1 MALNFPYLFKGH
13 FISSLFKP
21 FCDFVYFRFHGFRSR
36 IRFLAQ
42 LALSTPSTPTALFLS
57 SCWKLSNGEIEL
69 EVPRDRNSEFEPMA
83 IKKRRRSI
91 SSFDDKIISMY
102 AKGMTVRDIQSHV
115 QELYRADMSAAMI
128 SNITEKVIEVAI
140 EWQARPL
147 QAVYPIVFFD
157 AIHYKVKEG
166 GKVVSKAA
174 YICLGIN
181 LEGKKDILGLGIGES
196 EGALH

>member
-1 MALNFPYLFKGH
+1 
-13 FISSLFKP
+13 
-21 FCDFVYFRFHGFRSR
+21 
-36 IRFLAQ
+36 
-42 LALSTPSTPTALFLS
+42 
-57 SCWKLSNGEIEL
+57 
-69 EVPRDRNSEFEPMA
+69 
-83 IKKRRRSI
+83 
-91 SSFDDKIISMY
+91 
-102 AKGMTVRDIQSHV
+102 MTVRDIQSHV